1 LDKFR
6 KLTHSFFEV
15 TITSLAV
22 GLVAAQQSA
31 PAEVNG
37 RSPISFSADEG
48 GDIGLGE
55 GTAVAWSHAVPF
67 KFTGKI
73 SKVTIELKPMA
84 AAIAVV
90 AGKPVGKSL

>member
-31 PAEVNG
+31 PAEVTG
-37 RSPISFSADEG
+37 HSPISFSADEG
-48 GDIGLGE
+48 ADIGLGE
-55 GTAVAWSHAVPF
+55 GTAVA
-67 KFTGKI
+67 
-73 SKVTIELKPMA
+73 
-84 AAIAVV
+84 
-90 AGKPVGKSL
+90 